1 MSLKNGIGLLVIM
14 TCMVWLTSCG
24 ENKASY
30 SDGTYKGKSSVY
42 DDEDGASYGNGY
54 GVVDITISGGVI
66 TECTFETYEPD
77 GTLKAEDYG
86 TEGGK
91 VSNRDFYNMAQ
102 KAVAACEK
110 YAEQLVGSGSVNE
123 VDAISGATVNYDL
136 FREAADDA
144 LKQAGS
150 K

>member
-1 MSLKNGIGLLVIM
+1 MSLKNSIGLLMIM
-14 TCMVWLTSCG
+14 TCMVWLTACG
-24 ENKASY
+24 GNKASY
-30 SDGTYKGKSSVY
+30 SDGTYKGQSAVY
-42 DDEDGASYGNGY
+42 DEKGY
-54 GVVDITISGGVI
+54 GMAEITISGGVI

-86 TEGGK
+86 MEGGK
-91 VSNRDFYNMAQ
+91 ISNRDYYNMAQ

-110 YAEQLVGSGSVNE
+110 YAEQLVESGSLKE
-123 VDAISGATVNYDL
+123 VDAVSGATVNYDL
-136 FREAADDA
+136 FKEAAEDA

>member
-1 MSLKNGIGLLVIM
+1 MSLKKGIGLLMIM

-24 ENKASY
+24 GNTASY
-30 SDGTYKGKSSVY
+30 SDGTYEGQSSVY
-42 DDEDGASYGNGY
+42 DEEDGASYGNGY

-86 TEGGK
+86 MEGGK
-91 VSNRDFYNMAQ
+91 ISNRDYYNMAQ
-102 KAVAACEK
+102 KAVAACKK
-110 YAEQLVGSGSVNE
+110 YAEQLVKGGSVKE

-136 FREAADDA
+136 FREAAEDA